1 VRLPSGACPPRS
13 AAGRICEDN
22 QEVWLEPYRYDMAS
36 SNDSYLCHDFDE
48 AEPLLEYLISSA
60 SNSVSCRPQA
70 KTSAET
76 GRSGRANEEN
86 LGAVIRA

>member
-1 VRLPSGACPPRS
+1 MPPSKCGWSNGGLARTVS
-13 AAGRICEDN
+13 D
-22 QEVWLEPYRYDMAS
+22 DMAS

-76 GRSGRANEEN
+76 GHSGRVNEEN